1 MSSVFIA
8 FCFIKTVSGNSK
20 FLNGTAV
27 YCVSDNEDEFRE
39 LNYKGFTRNNETL
52 IVNFERNS
60 IVLMIGRYVYHQNAE
75 YLSFIQTVPLSS
87 PQTDSDCVPEDLPY
101 IFPLLIYSA
110 PAVTNSYKSNDAVE
124 RQSFMLS
131 KKLYNPVTGQK
142 GIESDVIVSYTNANG
157 RYDLLKESL
166 KKSVISAIG
175 RLKINT
181 NSKIPH
187 IISSEIDWSYAASEL
202 SSSIQPSPGKGKSK
216 ELNNQL
222 DIIENQYISQTS
234 NKKRKFNLFSSS
246 SKAFSSK
253 PSSDKPSATD
263 LKDLANQIR
272 SKDSELQKPSN
283 ESSDKN

>member
-8 FCFIKTVSGNSK
+8 FCFIKTVSRNSK

-27 YCVSDNEDEFRE
+27 YCVSNDEDEFRK
-39 LNYKGFTRNNETL
+39 LNYKGFTGNSEIL
-52 IVNFERNS
+52 IVDFERNS

-75 YLSFIQTVPLSS
+75 YLSLIQTVPLSS
-87 PQTDSDCVPEDLPY
+87 PQTDSNCVPEDLPY
-101 IFPLLIYSA
+101 TFPLLIYSA
-110 PAVTNSYKSNDAVE
+110 PAVTSSYKSNDAIG

-142 GIESDVIVSYTNANG
+142 GIESDMIVSYANG
-157 RYDLLKESL
+157 HYDSLKESL

-187 IISSEIDWSYAASEL
+187 IISSEIEWSYAASE
-202 SSSIQPSPGKGKSK
+202 SSSLIQPSPGKRNS
-216 ELNNQL
+216 
-222 DIIENQYISQTS
+222 
-234 NKKRKFNLFSSS
+234 
-246 SKAFSSK
+246 SSK

-272 SKDSELQKPSN
+272 SKDPELQKPSN